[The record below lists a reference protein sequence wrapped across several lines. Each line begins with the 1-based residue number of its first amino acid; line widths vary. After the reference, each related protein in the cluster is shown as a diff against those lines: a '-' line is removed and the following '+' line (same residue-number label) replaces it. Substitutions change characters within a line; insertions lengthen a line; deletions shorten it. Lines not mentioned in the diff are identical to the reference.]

1 MTHTE
6 DLMRLKDARIEAL
19 SREVQK
25 LNDKVEFLSAQLEVA
40 KKITFNN

>member
-19 SREVQK
+19 SRELEK
-25 LNDKVEFLSAQLEVA
+25 LNDKIEFLSAQLEIA
-40 KKITFNN
+40 KEVTFNN